1 MKKVK
6 FLLPFFMVLI
16 LGISTAK
23 SQDDE
28 KGRVTLPTFSKNYLY
43 AGEKLKS
50 GEKLISTNK
59 AYVLFMQNDGNLC
72 VYKSNNG
79 TLGAFVWGAYQTAQ
93 YSLGAGYYLTLQTD
107 GNLCI
112 YDLNNRFKWGSYQVK
127 NYPLAAGYRLVL
139 TDGGKLNILNSSG
152 GVAWVN

>member
-23 SQDDE
+23 SQNDE
-28 KGRVTLPTFSKNYLY
+28 KGQVNLPTFSKNYLF

-50 GEKLISTNK
+50 GEKLFSTNK

-93 YSLGAGYYLTLQTD
+93 YSLGAGYYLTMQTD

-112 YDLNNRFKWGSYQVK
+112 YDLNNRYKWGSYQVK
-127 NYPLAAGYRLVL
+127 KYPLAADYRLVM

-152 GVAWVN
+152 GVVWVN